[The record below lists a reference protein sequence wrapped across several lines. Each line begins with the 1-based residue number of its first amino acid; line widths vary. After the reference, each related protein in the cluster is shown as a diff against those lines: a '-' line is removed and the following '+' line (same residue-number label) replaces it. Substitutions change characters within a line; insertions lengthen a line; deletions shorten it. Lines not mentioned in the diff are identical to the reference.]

1 MAAKKKTSNSKS
13 NDKNFVEFKAECD
26 TFTFT
31 GRVYTDKKREAG
43 KLTIYPMSLSLN
55 ESITIK
61 CCSFYE
67 TENNIWVGGPQYKS
81 GDEYKDFIYF
91 DKCIND
97 ELDTLAETIKA
108 AIDEG

>member
-13 NDKNFVEFKAECD
+13 SNKEFTEFEYSGD
-26 TFTFT
+26 MFEYS
-31 GRVYTDKKREAG
+31 GRIYTNKKREAG
-43 KLTIYPMSLSLN
+43 KLTIYPMSLTLN
-55 ESITIK
+55 GTITIK

-67 TENNIWVGGPQYKS
+67 TEKNIWVGGPQYKS

-91 DKCIND
+91 DKDIND
-97 ELDTLAETIKA
+97 DMDVLAEKIKA